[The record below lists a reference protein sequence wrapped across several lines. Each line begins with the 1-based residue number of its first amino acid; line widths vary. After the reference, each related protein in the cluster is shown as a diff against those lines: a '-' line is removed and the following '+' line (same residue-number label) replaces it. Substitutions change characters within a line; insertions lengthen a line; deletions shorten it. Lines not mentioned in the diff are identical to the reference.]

1 MGTRC
6 YTFDKNDPLKE
17 KMIILKNNFEKVNI
31 IGIGGSSKVKF
42 NILIS
47 KLIIYLLIGV
57 ENNRKKYK

>member
-6 YTFDKNDPLKE
+6 YTFDKIDPLKE

-31 IGIGGSSKVKF
+31 IGIGGSSKVKC

-47 KLIIYLLIGV
+47 KVIIYLLIGV

>member
-31 IGIGGSSKVKF
+31 IGIGGSSKVKC
-42 NILIS
+42 NILI
-47 KLIIYLLIGV
+47 
-57 ENNRKKYK
+57 NNNFFINRFGK